1 MGIFEYCFFSCLIP
15 FSFFIRSVLPVW
27 EELLLFNENFNY
39 FIQNDVKVIVFFEVG
54 VLFLLCEY
62 NVVVHV

>member
-1 MGIFEYCFFSCLIP
+1 MGIFEYCFFSRLIP

-39 FIQNDVKVIVFFEVG
+39 FIQSDVKVIVFFEVG